1 MKKGSLSLSINAIVV
16 LILAVTLLS
25 LGLTFINKTFGG
37 ATGALQKSL
46 TGIDEDRKAQLMSKC
61 QDSACLESSKMTI
74 KRNNLDENLL
84 VLNNRLDCEVDV
96 QIDIGNGG
104 TECNILG
111 ADSGNSCEDITFLTF
126 ESQPVLA
133 KEKVIVPI
141 QVKPQNS
148 ATSTTYRYK
157 VDISGEC
164 EGSNIQKT
172 LYLDVEVE

>member
-1 MKKGSLSLSINAIVV
+1 VRKGSLSLSINAIVV

-96 QIDIGNGG
+96 SIDIGNGG
-104 TECNILG
+104 TECNVLG
-111 ADSGNSCEDITFLTF
+111 SGDTSCEDITFLTF

-172 LYLDVEVE
+172 LYLDIEVE